1 MIFQE
6 KLLKDIPNNLPL
18 RLGTFIGRKP
28 EIARLAELL
37 GKTPPACRLLTLT
50 GVGGSGKTRLAL
62 EVAPLLLNNFPQG
75 VWFVK
80 LAALSDPQL
89 IPQTVAQVLGL
100 KDGPQSTPTDTLIE
114 YLQNSKILLILDNC
128 EHLIEAC
135 AGLAEALLQA
145 CPGLAILATSREG
158 LNIEGEICF
167 PVPSLSLP
175 DPAAVASL
183 DEIAGA
189 EAVQLFLQR
198 GAAVQPDFRLTE
210 QNAAA
215 IIQICQRLDGL
226 PLALELAAGRLKGLP
241 LNQLANRL
249 DDRFRL
255 LSGGSR
261 TALPRHQTLQALL
274 DWSYNLLSQREQ
286 VVFRR
291 LSGFPG
297 DFSLEAAEFIC
308 PGEYQAASGWGN
320 LAKTDVLDLLAQLVN
335 KSLVQLEP
343 GASGQD
349 EQRYRLLETIRHYSR
364 DRAAEASE
372 TELIRQNHLEWCL
385 ELAEKAEPYLQGPDQ
400 VEWLNRLEQEHN
412 NLRAAL
418 AYALE
423 ARDEA
428 GGMRTEIGEKRLHP
442 SSLIPHPSEAA
453 LRLCG
458 ALWRF
463 WQTHSHFLEARR
475 WLEMALTPAASNTV
489 RPEVQAKALH
499 GAGVLLSLNDYAA
512 SRAYHEENLNI
523 RREMNDLAG
532 QIAALRDLGWLALH
546 YNDFERAG
554 RFGEESL
561 RLGQA
566 EQDKPN
572 IAASLFVL
580 SIVLFHQGNLAE
592 SAKSGQQ
599 CLEIWRESGDLGSCA
614 SVLNH
619 LGRLALRQ
627 GDYEKSGQMMVES
640 LELNWKLNNKLGVAN
655 TILQITELSL
665 AQPGQPAGT
674 HRAVQ
679 LLSWQERLS
688 ATFGGKMPPLARL
701 SFDASLSSSHSR
713 LDDAHFSALW
723 AEGQALTVEQAVS
736 LAREAGLPAS
746 QLPAV
751 STEPPSPT
759 ELSPA
764 GEIGSAGEKL
774 TQREVEVL
782 RLVAAGL
789 TNAQIAEK
797 MVVTS
802 RTVNAHL
809 TSIYA
814 KLSVTSRSGAIRYA
828 LEHHLK

>member
-6 KLLKDIPNNLPL
+6 KLLKEIPNNLPL
-18 RLGTFIGRKP
+18 RLASFIGRKQ
-28 EIARLAELL
+28 EIAHLSGVL
-37 GKTPPACRLLTLT
+37 GETPPACRLLTLT
-50 GVGGSGKTRLAL
+50 GVGGAGKTRLAL
-62 EVAPLLLNNFPQG
+62 EVAPLLLNKFPQG

-89 IPQTVAQVLGL
+89 VPQTVAQVLGL
-100 KDGPQSTPTDTLIE
+100 KDAPQSSPEDTLIQ
-114 YLQNSKILLILDNC
+114 YLQNRKLLLILDNC

-135 AGLAEALLQA
+135 ATLAEALLQA
-145 CPGLAILATSREG
+145 CPTLAILATSREG

-175 DPAAVASL
+175 DPAAAASL
-183 DEIAGA
+183 DEVAGA

-215 IIQICQRLDGL
+215 VIQICQRLDGL

-286 VVFRR
+286 VLFRR

-297 DFSLEAAEFIC
+297 DFSLEAAEFVC
-308 PGEYQAASGWGN
+308 PGEYQEVGGWGN
-320 LAKTDVLDLLAQLVN
+320 LTKTDVLDLLAQLVN

-343 GASGQD
+343 DTSTQS
-349 EQRYRLLETIRHYSR
+349 EQRYRLLETIRRYSQ
-364 DRAAEASE
+364 DRAAKANE
-372 TELIRQNHLEWCL
+372 TDLIRQNHLEWCL
-385 ELAEKAEPYLQGPDQ
+385 ELAEKAEPNLQGPDQ
-400 VEWLNRLEQEHN
+400 FEWLNRLELEHD

-423 ARDEA
+423 ARDED
-428 GGMRTEIGEKRLHP
+428 GGMRTETGKNPLHP
-442 SSLIPHPSEAA
+442 SSFSLHPFDAA

-463 WQTHSHFLEARR
+463 WQAHSHFLEGRR
-475 WLEMALTPAASNTV
+475 WLEMALTPTASSAV
-489 RPEVQAKALH
+489 RPEVRAKALH
-499 GAGVLLSLNDYAA
+499 GAGVLLSLSDYTA
-512 SRAYHEENLNI
+512 SLAYHEENLNI
-523 RREMNDLAG
+523 RREMKDIAG
-532 QIAALRDLGWLALH
+532 QVAALRDLGWLALH
-546 YNDFERAG
+546 YNDFERAR
-554 RFGEESL
+554 RFGEASL

-580 SIVLFHQGNLAE
+580 SIAAFHQGNLAK
-592 SAKSGQQ
+592 SAELGEE
-599 CLEIWRESGDLGSCA
+599 CLEIWRELGDLGSCA
-614 SVLNH
+614 SALNH

-627 GDYEKSGQMMVES
+627 GAFEKAGRLMVES
-640 LELNWKLNNKLGVAN
+640 LGLNWKLNNKLGVAN
-655 TILQITELSL
+655 TILQIIELSL
-665 AQPGQPAGT
+665 AQPAQPAGT
-674 HRAVQ
+674 YRAVQ
-679 LLSWQERLS
+679 LLSWQERIS
-688 ATFGGKMPPLARL
+688 ATFGGNMPPLARL
-701 SFDASLSSSHSR
+701 SFDASLANSRSR

-723 AEGQALTVEQAVS
+723 TEGQALTVEQAVG
-736 LAREAGLPAS
+736 LAREAGLLVS

-751 STEPPSPT
+751 SSEPTSSTESSFT
-759 ELSPA
+759 GKA
-764 GEIGSAGEKL
+764 GDAGEKL

-789 TNAQIAEK
+789 TNAQVAGK
-797 MVVTS
+797 MSITS

-828 LEHHLK
+828 LEHHLS